1 MKKIFIG
8 LMALALAFTAAVS
21 LTGCDF
27 GFKEVDFEDI
37 PQAKLFDKYSVTT
50 ETYTASSNKT
60 TTETGELSG
69 EAVRAA
75 IATTKGL
82 IEAAKAIDKH
92 SYGEVKANS
101 NYSKIVTWFYKYDS
115 DNNLVTRTVT
125 TYKKK

>member
-1 MKKIFIG
+1 MKKLFIG

-75 IATTKGL
+75 IAGTKTA
-82 IEAAKAIDKH
+82 IEVAKALDGH

-101 NYSKIVTWFYKYDS
+101 NYSKIVTYYYKY
-115 DNNLVTRTVT
+115 NGENLVTRIIT
-125 TYKKK
+125 TYKKI

>member
-1 MKKIFIG
+1 MKKLFIG
-8 LMALALAFTAAVS
+8 LMALALTFTASLA
-21 LTGCDF
+21 LTGCGL
-27 GFKEVDFEDI
+27 GFKEIDFEDI

-82 IEAAKAIDKH
+82 IEVAKALDSH

-101 NYSKIVTWFYKYDS
+101 NYSKIVTYYYKY
-115 DNNLVTRTVT
+115 NGENLVTRTIT